1 LQIRRNRVAADWV
14 RPILILSKIGS
25 LKMSLNII
33 RLSSF
38 ATGKTP
44 RHRVEAPE
52 EISFSTGES
61 ALGAVLIARSTD
73 GVCAILLGANV
84 GKLKADLAARF
95 PKNRLICNDAKLH
108 DDLQKILHYIEM
120 PADRLDLTLD
130 IRGTPFERRVWEA
143 LLTIPAG
150 KTITYAALAA
160 RIGEPK
166 SARAV
171 ANACAANAIA
181 LAIPCHRVVRN
192 DGTLS
197 GYRWGV
203 ERKRALIANEA

>member
-1 LQIRRNRVAADWV
+1 
-14 RPILILSKIGS
+14 
-25 LKMSLNII
+25 MSLN
-33 RLSSF
+33 S
-38 ATGKTP
+38 KTP
-44 RHRVEAPE
+44 PQHTGASE
-52 EISFSTGES
+52 EITFSTGES
-61 ALGAVLIARSTD
+61 KLGTVLIARSAD
-73 GVCAILLGANV
+73 GICAILLGAGA
-84 GKLKADLAARF
+84 GKLKGNLAAQF
-95 PKNRLICNDAKLH
+95 PENSLVRSDAKLH
-108 DDLQKILHYIEM
+108 DDLQKVLRFIEA
-120 PADRLDLTLD
+120 PAHRLDLALD
-130 IRGTPFERRVWEA
+130 VRGTPFQRRVWEA

-150 KTITYAALAA
+150 KTVTYAALAA

-203 ERKRALIANEA
+203 ERKRSLIAKEAQV